1 MRVSEARGVVLCALA
16 REGVAVAEYTPTQV
30 KEAVCGYGAARKPQ
44 VARMVANLLGVPGIP
59 GHDDVADACAVA
71 VCHHHRARLGTLTS
85 RTRERRESTGDSTSR
100 SAARV
105 HHSCASFDDRADP
118 GGGALAQVGDD
129 HVVVRMPGGVGY
141 EVFCHLRTIA
151 TLHASRDTEVTLHVH
166 TSVSADA
173 IRLYGF
179 VTSET
184 SCDSSAGVIGVERIG
199 PKAALGI
206 LGRAEL
212 PTLVRAIAEGD
223 IALVATVPG
232 IGRKTAERVILELRD
247 KVGALEPPGTQH
259 PAATSENQA
268 VAAAIAGLVGLGF
281 RESEARSAVAAIAV
295 DGNGHDVADLVG
307 AALRRLDTAGASR

>member
-1 MRVSEARGVVLCALA
+1 MIALI
-16 REGVAVAEYTPTQV
+16 R
-30 KEAVCGYGAARKPQ
+30 
-44 VARMVANLLGVPGIP
+44 
-59 GHDDVADACAVA
+59 
-71 VCHHHRARLGTLTS
+71 
-85 RTRERRESTGDSTSR
+85 
-100 SAARV
+100 
-105 HHSCASFDDRADP
+105 
-118 GGGALAQVGDD
+118 GALVQIGDD
-129 HVVVRMPGGVGY
+129 HVVVDTGGVGY

-151 TLHASRDTEVTLHVH
+151 ALHTSHEPEVTLHVH
-166 TSVSADA
+166 TSVGTDA

-179 VTSET
+179 VTPEELRLFRLL
-184 SCDSSAGVIGVERIG
+184 IGVERIG

-223 IALVATVPG
+223 VALVATVPG

-247 KVGALEPPGTQH
+247 KVGAFEPPGTQH

-281 RESEARSAVAAIAV
+281 RESEARNAVAAIAV
-295 DGNGHDVADLVG
+295 DGDGYDVADLVG

>member
-1 MRVSEARGVVLCALA
+1 MIALIRGELA
-16 REGVAVAEYTPTQV
+16 RVA
-30 KEAVCGYGAARKPQ
+30 
-44 VARMVANLLGVPGIP
+44 
-59 GHDDVADACAVA
+59 
-71 VCHHHRARLGTLTS
+71 
-85 RTRERRESTGDSTSR
+85 
-100 SAARV
+100 
-105 HHSCASFDDRADP
+105 
-118 GGGALAQVGDD
+118 DD
-129 HVVVRMPGGVGY
+129 HVVVDTGGVGY

-151 TLHASRDTEVTLHVH
+151 TLHASRDATVTLNVH

-179 VTSET
+179 VTHEELRLFRLL
-184 SCDSSAGVIGVERIG
+184 IGVERIG

-247 KVGALEPPGTQH
+247 KVETLEPPGTHH
-259 PAATSENQA
+259 PAASGETEA

-281 RESEARSAVAAIAV
+281 RESEARSAVTAIAI
-295 DGNGHDVADLVG
+295 DGDGHDVADLVG
-307 AALRRLDTAGASR
+307 AALRRLDTAGAAR